1 MGEGETDLDLIR
13 KVLTLEFKLFTEQLE
28 TFHVLNKTLQSLK
41 STALLPPLPST
52 LLPVL
57 DFSSFETRLGSILNT
72 SGGIKK
78 DLSEKAVQL
87 FRSLEL
93 KSNELS
99 SVQREQIS
107 LAIAVLRNTDN
118 LSEMSSFYSLGGGDL
133 MCRWLQVFPLS
144 LPSSSFLSIVIY
156 FIIIL

>member
-1 MGEGETDLDLIR
+1 MMGEGETDLDLIR

-28 TFHVLNKTLQSLK
+28 TFHALSKTLHSLQ
-41 STALLPPLPST
+41 TMAVLPPSPSA

-57 DFSSFETRLGSILNT
+57 DFSSFETSLGSILST

-78 DLSEKAVQL
+78 DLSERTVQI
-87 FRSLEL
+87 FRSVEM

-118 LSEMSSFYSLGGGDL
+118 LAEISSFYSLGGGDL
-133 MCRWLQVFPLS
+133 MCRWLQVFSYSS
-144 LPSSSFLSIVIY
+144 LLNSLY
-156 FIIIL
+156 